1 MAPRLSV
8 VVPIYNVERYL
19 EECLDSIAAQTFA
32 DFECV
37 MVDDGSKDSSAE
49 IARAY
54 AAKDARFRLVQQVN
68 KGLGAARNT
77 GYRNISE
84 GSEFLA
90 FVDSDDTMPPSAYE
104 LMIGT
109 LDETGSDF
117 CTGNVL
123 RFRAVGHYQSGGH
136 RKPFAATRLRTH
148 ITEIP
153 ALITDRTA
161 WNKVYRRSFFD
172 EAGVLYPEGI
182 LYEDA
187 PVSVPHHFLARRVD
201 VLAEPI
207 YHWREREVGEMSITQ
222 MKTNP
227 KGVIDRV
234 RSMELV
240 REWLSAQS
248 DPKFRKY
255 LRTYDENNL
264 VEEIPMFFGSVL
276 ENDPEYNAAY
286 LESVGRLLRAI
297 GPEQVRKLRAPL
309 RLKYHLTLQ
318 NRLEELIEQL
328 RFEKDSNGA
337 APARGLL
344 RPYADY
350 PFLRGGRKSV
360 PADVLRLK
368 NALVMRSRLYEARW
382 EGGKLR
388 LSGHAFPEH
397 LGAEHKHDMV
407 KALVLREAKGR
418 GVVAVQT
425 KAQYSPEAT
434 ASSPH
439 DLYSCDW
446 AGFSASI
453 DPQRLKSRGAWKDGS
468 WRVLVAG
475 VGKGGVYKGRVS
487 VGWHDRNEYPPVH
500 WVEDDV
506 RIVPWSR
513 DGHLLLRVERVR
525 ARAVAASVQDG
536 TLELRGLVRSG
547 PDLAG
552 AELRLKHVESDREL
566 FAELELGTPAGRD
579 LPFAARVRLSELAA
593 VREAWDALDPTA
605 EERTRDRWDLELKLT
620 DGSTLPVVLDDRA
633 APVQLHAPLP
643 GDGRALYA
651 KPSPSGYLQLCDQV
665 LQPVIEEVARATD
678 GEGFVLSGSFPLPG
692 THRYELV
699 IRHPKRQEEHAYPME
714 IADGRFRAAL
724 PAVPTASFAGRV
736 PLHKGTWTVLFRP
749 ADAPIDSLWPAAVL
763 SHRTFDTLPL
773 EVEARGKK
781 VDLERR
787 LFDTLT
793 LESHDPLS
801 SAERS
806 GYRQRQ
812 LRLAYADRSDAPL
825 TDTVL
830 YHTVREDWWTVDG
843 GLYGD
848 SPRAVH
854 EELVR
859 RGLPLRHLWTSDDL
873 QAELPQTAE
882 CVRHRSPEWFEALAT
897 AKYVVTSTHLPT
909 YFRRRPGQ
917 VVLQTWQGVPLKRIG
932 TDFEKVW
939 FTDSG
944 YLEHLKEEVPQW
956 SLLTAG
962 NRWSVPVLRRAFGY
976 EGKVLESG
984 APRNDLLFAADREKT
999 AERVRE
1005 QLGLPEGKQVVLYAP
1020 TFREDRRL
1028 PDGGYQFN
1036 LQLDLEAARAALG
1049 EDQVLL
1055 VRSHEVVRGQIAE
1068 AGNGYVWDVSTYPDT
1083 AELLLIADVLV
1094 TDYSA
1099 SVFDFVNTGRPVLF
1113 FAYDLEH
1120 YRDNLRGF
1128 SLDFEAQAP
1137 GPLLRTSAEVV
1148 AALGDV
1154 SRIAVEYADKYAAF
1168 REAYADLDDGR
1179 ASARVVDALLA
1190 EGGQGSVAP
1199 TE

>member
-19 EECLDSIAAQTFA
+19 EECLDSIAAQTFD

-37 MVDDGSKDSSAE
+37 MVDDGSKDSSAD
-49 IARAY
+49 IAKAY
-54 AAKDARFRLVQQVN
+54 AAKDSRFRLVQQVN

-77 GYRNISE
+77 GYRHISE
-84 GSEFLA
+84 GTEFLA

-153 ALITDRTA
+153 ALVTDRTA

-172 EAGVLYPEGI
+172 QAGVLYPEGI

-187 PVSVPHHFLARRVD
+187 PVSVPHHYLARRVD

-234 RSMELV
+234 KSMELV
-240 REWLSAQS
+240 RDWLGKQS

-255 LRTYDENNL
+255 LHSYDENNL

-276 ENDPEYNAAY
+276 EGDPEYNAAY

-297 GPEQVRKLRAPL
+297 GPDQVRKLRAPL
-309 RLKYHLTLQ
+309 KLKYHLTLQ
-318 NRLEELIEQL
+318 GRLAELIEQL

-360 PADVLRLK
+360 PADVLRLS
-368 NALVMRSRLYEARW
+368 NALVMRSRVYEARW
-382 EGGKLR
+382 SGGR
-388 LSGHAFPEH
+388 LQLTGHAFPEH
-397 LGAEHKHDMV
+397 LGAENKHDMV

-418 GVVAVQT
+418 RVVAVPT
-425 KAQYSPEAT
+425 RAEFSPEAT

-446 AGFSASI
+446 AGFSATI
-453 DPQRLKSRGAWKDGS
+453 DPQRLKHRGEWKDGS

-475 VGKGGVYKGRVS
+475 AGKGGVYKGRVS
-487 VGWHDRNEYPPVH
+487 VGWHDRAEYAPVH

-506 RIVPWSR
+506 RVVPWQR

-525 ARAVAASVQDG
+525 ARATSVSAEGG

-547 PDLAG
+547 ADLAG
-552 AELRLKHVESDREL
+552 AELRLKHVESERDVFVPL
-566 FAELELGTPAGRD
+566 DLGVPAGRD
-579 LPFAARVRLSELAA
+579 LPFTAHVRVAELTA
-593 VREAWDALDPTA
+593 VREAWNALDPTA
-605 EERTRDRWDLELKLT
+605 EKRTRDRWDLELKLT
-620 DGSTLPVVLDDRA
+620 DGTGLPVVLDDRR
-633 APVQLHAPLP
+633 APVSLHLP
-643 GDGRALYA
+643 IGDGARALYA

-665 LQPVIEEVARATD
+665 LQPVVEEITRAKG

-699 IRHPKRQEEHAYPME
+699 ILHAKRREEHAYPVE

-724 PAVPTASFAGRV
+724 PAVPNASFAGEV

-749 ADAPIDSLWPAAVL
+749 VGAPVDSEWPAAVL
-763 SHRTFDTLPL
+763 AASTFDTLPL
-773 EVEARGKK
+773 ELEARGKR
-781 VDLERR
+781 VTLERR
-787 LFDTLT
+787 VYD
-793 LESHDPLS
+793 SLS
-801 SAERS
+801 LDSPDALSPAERS

-812 LRLAYADRSDAPL
+812 LRHAYTEGQRRPL

-830 YHTVREDWWTVDG
+830 YHTVREDWWAADG
-843 GLYGD
+843 GLYAD

-859 RGLPLRHLWTSDDL
+859 RGLPLRHLWTSVDL

-882 CVRHRSPEWFEALAT
+882 CVRHRSPEWFEALST
-897 AKYVVTSTHLPT
+897 AKYIVTSTHLPT

-917 VVLQTWQGVPLKRIG
+917 VVLQTWQGSPLKRIG

-956 SLLTAG
+956 SLLVAG
-962 NRWSVPVLRRAFGY
+962 SRWAAPVLRRAFDFQGTLLETGY
-976 EGKVLESG
+976 
-984 APRNDLLFAADREKT
+984 PRNDLLFAPDREKT

-1020 TFREDRRL
+1020 TYREDRRL
-1028 PDGGYQFN
+1028 PDGGYQLN

-1049 EDQVLL
+1049 DDQVLL
-1055 VRSHEVVRGQIAE
+1055 VRAHEVVRGRLPE
-1068 AGNGYVWDVSTYPDT
+1068 AGNGYVWDVSTYPDM
-1083 AELLLIADVLV
+1083 AELLLVADVLV
-1094 TDYSA
+1094 TDYSS
-1099 SVFDFVNTGRPVLF
+1099 SVFDFMNTGRPVLF
-1113 FAYDLEH
+1113 FTYDLEH

-1128 SLDFEAQAP
+1128 SLDLENKAP
-1137 GPLLRTSAEVV
+1137 GPLLTTSAEVV
-1148 AALGDV
+1148 AALGNLPEV
-1154 SRIAVEYADKYAAF
+1154 TAEYADKYAAF
-1168 REAYADLDDGR
+1168 REAYCDLDDGG
-1179 ASARVVDALLA
+1179 AAGRVTDALLA
-1190 EGGQGSVAP
+1190 EGK
-1199 TE
+1199 